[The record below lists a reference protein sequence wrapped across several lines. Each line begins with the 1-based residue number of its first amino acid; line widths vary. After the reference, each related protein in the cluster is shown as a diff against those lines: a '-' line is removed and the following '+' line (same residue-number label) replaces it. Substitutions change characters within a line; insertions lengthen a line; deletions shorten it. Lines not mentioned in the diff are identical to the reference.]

1 MEGWHTGSEWINSGS
16 LLARINFVADR
27 VADTTLP
34 GVKSIVD
41 KMKGDGI
48 SSSEQLL
55 DACLDN
61 MGYLVLNDETR
72 DHLSQHAALAGNVDW
87 SDESTTSERIGE
99 MLALISATT
108 EYQFA

>member
-1 MEGWHTGSEWINSGS
+1 
-16 LLARINFVADR
+16 
-27 VADTTLP
+27 
-34 GVKSIVD
+34 
-41 KMKGDGI
+41 MKEDGI
-48 SSSEQLL
+48 SSSEDLL

-72 DHLSQHAALAGNVDW
+72 EHLSQHAALAGDIDW
-87 SDESTTSERIGE
+87 KDESATSDRIGE

>member
-1 MEGWHTGSEWINSGS
+1 
-16 LLARINFVADR
+16 
-27 VADTTLP
+27 
-34 GVKSIVD
+34 
-41 KMKGDGI
+41 MKGDGI

-87 SDESTTSERIGE
+87 SDESITSERIGE